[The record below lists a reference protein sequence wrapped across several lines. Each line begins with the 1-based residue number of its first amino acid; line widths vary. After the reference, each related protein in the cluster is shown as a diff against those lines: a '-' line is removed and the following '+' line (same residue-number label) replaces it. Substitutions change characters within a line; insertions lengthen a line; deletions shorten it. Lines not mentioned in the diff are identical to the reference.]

1 MKGILENAQLWLAHY
16 GMQVVGAVIILVLG
30 LLAAKT
36 LTSVLR
42 KIMRR
47 AKVDETLVSFGGN
60 MLQFVL
66 VMLVII
72 AALSRLGFQ
81 TNSLIAMMGAAAL
94 AVGLSLQ
101 SNLANLAAGVL
112 ILIFRPFRLGEM
124 VEMGGVLGKVE
135 EITIMVTKL
144 RMIDGK
150 LAIMPNTKAFNDKL
164 INYTAAKT
172 RRVDLVIGI
181 GYGDSIPKAKA
192 ILLRLLE
199 EDPRVLKEPKPSV
212 MVLDLG
218 ESSVDLGVRPWV
230 KNTDWWAVKC
240 ELTEKIKLTF
250 DEEGIN
256 IPYPQRD
263 VHLYPSGGPE
273 ASSGEGPTGSGAPD
287 RA

>member
-1 MKGILENAQLWLAHY
+1 
-16 GMQVVGAVIILVLG
+16 MQVVGAVIILVLG

-36 LTSVLR
+36 LTKIFRKVL
-42 KIMRR
+42 RR

-60 MLQFVL
+60 MLQFVMI
-66 VMLVII
+66 MLVII

-81 TNSLIAMMGAAAL
+81 TSSLIAMMGAAAL

-101 SNLANLAAGVL
+101 SNLSNLAAGVL

-164 INYTAAKT
+164 INFTAAKK

-181 GYGDSIPKAKA
+181 GYDDDIKKAKD
-192 ILLRLLE
+192 ILKRLVE
-199 EDPRVLKEPKPSV
+199 EDPRILEEPKPSII
-212 MVLDLG
+212 VLNLG
-218 ESSVDLGVRPWV
+218 DSSVDIGVRPWT

-240 ELTEKIKLTF
+240 DLTEKIKLTF

-263 VHLYPSGGPE
+263 VHLHPAGGSD
-273 ASSGEGPTGSGAPD
+273 ASSQGVSK
-287 RA
+287 

>member
-1 MKGILENAQLWLAHY
+1 MESILEQAQLWLAHY
-16 GMQVVGAVIILVLG
+16 GIQVIGAIAILVLG
-30 LLAAKT
+30 MLAAKT
-36 LTSVLR
+36 ITKIFRKVL
-42 KIMRR
+42 RR

-60 MLQFVL
+60 MLQFVMI
-66 VMLVII
+66 MLVII
-72 AALSRLGFQ
+72 AALARLGFQ
-81 TNSLIAMMGAAAL
+81 TSSLIAMMGAAAL

-101 SNLANLAAGVL
+101 SNLSNLAAGVL

-144 RMIDGK
+144 RMVDGK

-164 INYTAAKT
+164 INFTAAKK

-181 GYGDSIPKAKA
+181 GYDDDIKKAKD
-192 ILLRLLE
+192 ILQRLVG
-199 EDPRVLKEPKPSV
+199 EDPRILPEPKPSII
-212 MVLDLG
+212 VLNLG
-218 ESSVDLGVRPWV
+218 DSSVDIGVRPWT

-240 ELTEKIKLTF
+240 DLTEKIKLTF

-263 VHLYPSGGPE
+263 VHLYPAAG
-273 ASSGEGPTGSGAPD
+273 SSDSSQGVSE
-287 RA
+287 

>member
-1 MKGILENAQLWLAHY
+1 
-16 GMQVVGAVIILVLG
+16 MQVVGAVIILVLG

-36 LTSVLR
+36 LTKIFRKVL
-42 KIMRR
+42 RR

-60 MLQFVL
+60 MLQFVMI
-66 VMLVII
+66 MLVII

-81 TNSLIAMMGAAAL
+81 TSSLIAMMGAAAL

-101 SNLANLAAGVL
+101 SNLSNLAAGVL

-144 RMIDGK
+144 RMVDGK

-164 INYTAAKT
+164 INFTAAKK

-181 GYGDSIPKAKA
+181 GYDDDIKKAKD
-192 ILLRLLE
+192 ILKRLVG
-199 EDPRVLKEPKPSV
+199 EDPRILEEPKPSII
-212 MVLDLG
+212 VLNLG
-218 ESSVDLGVRPWV
+218 DSSVDIGVRPWT

-240 ELTEKIKLTF
+240 DLTEKIKLTF

-263 VHLYPSGGPE
+263 VHLHPAGGSD
-273 ASSGEGPTGSGAPD
+273 ASSQGVSK
-287 RA
+287 

>member
-1 MKGILENAQLWLAHY
+1 MTGILDNAQLWLAHY

-36 LTSVLR
+36 LTKIFRKVL
-42 KIMRR
+42 RR

-60 MLQFVL
+60 MLQFVMI
-66 VMLVII
+66 MLVII

-81 TNSLIAMMGAAAL
+81 TSSLIAMMGAAAL

-101 SNLANLAAGVL
+101 SNLSNLAAGVL

-164 INYTAAKT
+164 INFTAAKK

-181 GYGDSIPKAKA
+181 GYDDDIKKAKD
-192 ILLRLLE
+192 ILKRLVE
-199 EDPRVLKEPKPSV
+199 EDPRILEEPKPSII
-212 MVLDLG
+212 VLNLG
-218 ESSVDLGVRPWV
+218 DSSVDIGVRPWT

-240 ELTEKIKLTF
+240 DLTEKIKLTF
-250 DEEGIN
+250 DEESIN

-263 VHLYPSGGPE
+263 VHLHPAGGSD
-273 ASSGEGPTGSGAPD
+273 ASSQGVSK
-287 RA
+287 

>member
-1 MKGILENAQLWLAHY
+1 MTGILDNAQLWLAHY

-36 LTSVLR
+36 LTKIFRKVL
-42 KIMRR
+42 RR

-60 MLQFVL
+60 MLQFVMI
-66 VMLVII
+66 MLVII

-81 TNSLIAMMGAAAL
+81 TSSLIAMMGAAAL

-101 SNLANLAAGVL
+101 SNLSNLAAGVL

-164 INYTAAKT
+164 INFTAAKK

-181 GYGDSIPKAKA
+181 GYDDDIKKAKD
-192 ILLRLLE
+192 ILKRLVG
-199 EDPRVLKEPKPSV
+199 EDPRILEEPKPSII
-212 MVLDLG
+212 VLNLG
-218 ESSVDLGVRPWV
+218 DSSVDIGVRPWT

-240 ELTEKIKLTF
+240 DLTEKIKLTF

-263 VHLYPSGGPE
+263 VHLHPAGGSD
-273 ASSGEGPTGSGAPD
+273 ASSQGVSK
-287 RA
+287 